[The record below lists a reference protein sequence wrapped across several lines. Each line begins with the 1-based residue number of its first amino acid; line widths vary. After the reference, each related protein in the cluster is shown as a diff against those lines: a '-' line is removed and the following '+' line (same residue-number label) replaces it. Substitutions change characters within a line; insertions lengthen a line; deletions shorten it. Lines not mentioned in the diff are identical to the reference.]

1 MLAPVGPTAAEPL
14 RQMADRPVP
23 AERIHLHLETTL
35 GKLAQDNVP
44 GLKLLHSA
52 ANPMISSS
60 VLSVNAF
67 ATPLLNGLF
76 SKHAQRLDPFSTLLS
91 TFYRPLMCPPP
102 RDPQKKCRH
111 LSG

>member
-76 SKHAQRLDPFSTLLS
+76 SKHARPLLDAPIDLLS
-91 TFYRPLMCPPP
+91 SSYVST
-102 RDPQKKCRH
+102 
-111 LSG
+111 SA